1 VAIRPFKA
9 TILAAV
15 KRLGK
20 GLIATFVRA
29 ICSMERGSAI
39 DLVEKALV
47 YPKTEMVLIPM
58 QW

>member
-1 VAIRPFKA
+1 MVIRPFKA

-20 GLIATFVRA
+20 ELIATFGRVV
-29 ICSMERGSAI
+29 CSMERGSAI
-39 DLVEKALV
+39 DLVEKALKC
-47 YPKTEMVLIPM
+47 PKTEMGLIPM